1 MSEVI
6 TPIIKVDVGESQQT
20 VKGLKKEINDLKDR
34 ILNLTKGSDEYNAAV
49 EELQDNQRRLNEV
62 MALTKKEAVAVEG
75 SYDALTHQMAL
86 LRKEWKATAD
96 EARRNEIGQQIAE
109 INAQLKEM
117 DASVGNFQRNVGNYV
132 SHWEGMPDAVDDFG
146 DSVRAAASAP
156 KDFGTAMREM
166 NEQIE
171 PTKQKFEAVGKI
183 SSGLASG
190 FAVVQGAMALCG
202 VESEDLQKTFVKL
215 QAAMALMQGVKG
227 IGDLVEGVGKAKVA
241 FQGMIT
247 SIKAVTA
254 AMSATGWLAVIVAVS
269 AAIAGLVTWIKKAN
283 EESDALSRD
292 MDKMAEN
299 AAEVASGLG
308 EEISKLKIYQS
319 VAEDV
324 TQKMENRNA
333 AATEGLRLLGEEIN
347 QTNIAAFKNGEYA
360 EKINEVT
367 TALINKA
374 KVEGAYNLIKEKY
387 NEALKKQIE
396 LEKQATDAEKEADAL
411 KEQQKKNQTTTEQEV
426 AAFGF
431 NMMANDP
438 LTGNYGGS
446 NEVTTAE
453 GVRDED
459 IKIWERRAKEYSDAA
474 KKVIS
479 DTDKEVADFISVL
492 TNDGLDFSSL
502 FNDSNKTPSPPN
514 NPQKTPDQIRDELL
528 AKIQEKMYNDILN
541 MEFDDIPIEDTATK
555 STGYQ
560 YKDGDAE
567 KRYGFWNNI
576 IDNETSNAVRR
587 SKLDGGTPEEQDAL
601 LIKGEERKLAK
612 LKEFWEMA
620 RKEGDVTGELALRQ
634 QIAEQELT
642 IEEEKNRAILES
654 EERTKEKRLK
664 IMNEISNALS
674 AAGSVTQSI
683 LEITQAAAEKD
694 GKISEKESKRIK
706 GMQYATATIN
716 MLQGAVSAFSAA
728 QSIPPPFGQIIG
740 AANAAAVI
748 AMGTANIMKIK
759 NTDITGGVSSG
770 AMGAVTPNSNVFGT
784 DVPFSYTQN
793 VTGQSEIDSLN
804 QDTKVYILESD
815 LQTSNKKVQMREN
828 ESSF

>member
-20 VKGLKKEINDLKDR
+20 VKGLKKEITDLKDR

-49 EELQDNQRRLNEV
+49 EELQDNQRKLNEV
-62 MALTKKEAVAVEG
+62 MALTKKEAVAIEG
-75 SYDALTHQMAL
+75 SYDALVHKMSQL
-86 LRKEWKATAD
+86 KKEWRATAD
-96 EARRNEIGQQIAE
+96 EAKRAEIGAE
-109 INAQLKEM
+109 IGKINAQLKEL
-117 DASVGNFQRNVGNYV
+117 DAEIGNYQRNVGNYV
-132 SHWEGMPDAVDDFG
+132 SHWEGMPEVT
-146 DSVRAAASAP
+146 
-156 KDFGTAMREM
+156 KDFGAAMRESM
-166 NEQIE
+166 EAIE
-171 PTKQKFEAVGKI
+171 PTKQKFESLGKI

-190 FAVVQGAMALCG
+190 FAVVQGSMALLG
-202 VESEDLQKTFVKL
+202 VESDNLEQTFVKL

-241 FQGMIT
+241 FEGLGT
-247 SIKAVTA
+247 KIKAVTK
-254 AMSATGWLAVIVAVS
+254 AMGTTGWIAVIMLVIT
-269 AAIAGLVTWIKKAN
+269 AIAGLVSWIKKTKDN
-283 EESDALSRD
+283 SEELEKSLEKLSEKHKQIGSNVGNTVGQFKLLQRQFSELKKA
-292 MDKMAEN
+292 DKQKWIDEN
-299 AAEVASGLG
+299 AQAFSSLGLA
-308 EEISKLKIYQS
+308 ITNVNDANKIFL
-319 VAEDV
+319 
-324 TQKMENRNA
+324 ENSD
-333 AATEGLRLLGEEIN
+333 
-347 QTNIAAFKNGEYA
+347 
-360 EKINEVT
+360 KI
-367 TALINKA
+367 I
-374 KVEGAYNLIKEKY
+374 
-387 NEALKKQIE
+387 EALKLQAEAAALNSIYQQAYGEAYAKKRDIDARKKLYTSGYNPTDEEEAGAGLSGSRDFQTYTYTATSTYGNTGTVGGTTVLSTVNSTGAKKLADYADKQKAAIDAEVNAILDEFVELQNKAESAVKALGGMVTKPNSNGGGTTKPKTPEQLLAEVQQSLYDSAVNMVIEDIE
-396 LEKQATDAEKEADAL
+396 L
-411 KEQQKKNQTTTEQEV
+411 V
-426 AAFGF
+426 
-431 NMMANDP
+431 
-438 LTGNYGGS
+438 
-446 NEVTTAE
+446 
-453 GVRDED
+453 
-459 IKIWERRAKEYSDAA
+459 
-474 KKVIS
+474 
-479 DTDKEVADFISVL
+479 
-492 TNDGLDFSSL
+492 
-502 FNDSNKTPSPPN
+502 
-514 NPQKTPDQIRDELL
+514 
-528 AKIQEKMYNDILN
+528 
-541 MEFDDIPIEDTATK
+541 IEDTK

-654 EERTKEKRLK
+654 EERTKEKRMK
-664 IMNEISNALS
+664 ILSEISNALS
-674 AAGSVTQSI
+674 VAGSVTQGI

-748 AMGTANIMKIK
+748 AMGTANLMKIK
-759 NTDITGGVSSG
+759 NTDITGGVTSG

-784 DVPFSYTQN
+784 DIPFAYTQN
-793 VTGQSEIDSLN
+793 VTGQSEVDKLN
-804 QDTKVYILESD
+804 EPIKVYVTESD
-815 LQTSNKKVQMREN
+815 ISDAVNHSKVRIE

>member
-20 VKGLKKEINDLKDR
+20 VKGLKKEITDLKDR
-34 ILNLTKGSDEYNAAV
+34 ILNLTQGSEEYNTAV
-49 EELQDNQRRLNEV
+49 EELQNNQRRLNEV

-75 SYDALTHQMAL
+75 SYDALVHKMSQL
-86 LRKEWKATAD
+86 KKEWRATAD
-96 EARRNEIGQQIAE
+96 EAKRAEIGAE
-109 INAQLKEM
+109 IGKINAQLKEL
-117 DASVGNFQRNVGNYV
+117 DAEIGNYQRNVGNYV
-132 SHWEGMPDAVDDFG
+132 SHWEGMPEVTRDFG
-146 DSVRAAASAP
+146 A
-156 KDFGTAMREM
+156 AMREM
-166 NEQIE
+166 NESIE
-171 PTKQKFEAVGKI
+171 PTKQGFEGLGNLA
-183 SSGLASG
+183 SGLASG
-190 FAVVQGAMALCG
+190 FAAVQGAAALLG
-202 VESEDLQKTFVKL
+202 VENGNLEKTFIKL
-215 QAAMALMQGVKG
+215 QAAMALAQGVSGLKG
-227 IGDLVEGVGKAKVA
+227 VVEGFGKLKVVLGSVTGGGMVAVIAAVATGVAILIKKLIDWRIETLTTKTAVDNYKISVEQLTEANNMLADSVGKPISEFKLLKSEYETLTTDKAKELWVRENASAFEELGLKIGDVNAADKV
-241 FQGMIT
+241 FIEQSDEVI
-247 SIKAVTA
+247 A
-254 AMSATGWLAVIVAVS
+254 AMMKRAKADAVKEMYAKSEADIVRAEIQAITDVEALPQSFFSDSDATVPAEYEKYADFYKYQGQGKYATREDWSGGGFYNKVSGVYTGGVDADGNPIQTQAFKDYVENETKELRAVS
-269 AAIAGLVTWIKKAN
+269 NLWMQA
-283 EESDALSRD
+283 
-292 MDKMAEN
+292 
-299 AAEVASGLG
+299 
-308 EEISKLKIYQS
+308 
-319 VAEDV
+319 
-324 TQKMENRNA
+324 
-333 AATEGLRLLGEEIN
+333 
-347 QTNIAAFKNGEYA
+347 
-360 EKINEVT
+360 
-367 TALINKA
+367 
-374 KVEGAYNLIKEKY
+374 VE
-387 NEALKKQIE
+387 
-396 LEKQATDAEKEADAL
+396 DAEKDYNKAV
-411 KEQQKKNQTTTEQEV
+411 KNLD
-426 AAFGF
+426 GI
-431 NMMANDP
+431 
-438 LTGNYGGS
+438 
-446 NEVTTAE
+446 VT
-453 GVRDED
+453 
-459 IKIWERRAKEYSDAA
+459 K
-474 KKVIS
+474 
-479 DTDKEVADFISVL
+479 
-492 TNDGLDFSSL
+492 
-502 FNDSNKTPSPPN
+502 PN
-514 NPQKTPDQIRDELL
+514 NNGNGGGTTKTKTFEDLL
-528 AKIQEKMYNDILN
+528 AEVQQSLYDSAVDMVIE
-541 MEFDDIPIEDTATK
+541 DIPIDIEEIKT
-555 STGYQ
+555 TGYQ

-654 EERTKEKRLK
+654 EERTKEKRMK

-674 AAGSVTQSI
+674 AAGSVTQGI

-748 AMGTANIMKIK
+748 AMGTANLMKIK
-759 NTDITGGVSSG
+759 NTDITGGVTSG

>member
-20 VKGLKKEINDLKDR
+20 VKGLKKEITDLKDR

-49 EELQDNQRRLNEV
+49 EELQDNQRKLNEV

-75 SYDALTHQMAL
+75 SYDALVHKMSQL
-86 LRKEWKATAD
+86 KKEWRATAD
-96 EARRNEIGQQIAE
+96 EAKRAEIGAE
-109 INAQLKEM
+109 IGKINAQLKEL
-117 DASVGNFQRNVGNYV
+117 DAEIGNYQRNVGNYV
-132 SHWEGMPDAVDDFG
+132 SHWEGMPEVT
-146 DSVRAAASAP
+146 R
-156 KDFGTAMREM
+156 DFGTAMREM
-166 NEQIE
+166 NESIE

-190 FAVVQGAMALCG
+190 FAVVQGSMALLG
-202 VESEDLQKTFVKL
+202 VESDNLEQTFVKL

-241 FQGMIT
+241 FEGLGT
-247 SIKAVTA
+247 KIKAVTK
-254 AMSATGWLAVIVAVS
+254 AMGTTGWIAVIMLVIT
-269 AAIAGLVTWIKKAN
+269 AIAGLVSWIKKTKDN
-283 EESDALSRD
+283 SEELEKSLEKLSEKHKQIGSNVGNTVGQFKLLQRQFSELKKA
-292 MDKMAEN
+292 DKQKWIDEN
-299 AAEVASGLG
+299 AQAFSSLGLA
-308 EEISKLKIYQS
+308 ITDVNDANKIFL
-319 VAEDV
+319 
-324 TQKMENRNA
+324 ENSD
-333 AATEGLRLLGEEIN
+333 
-347 QTNIAAFKNGEYA
+347 
-360 EKINEVT
+360 KI
-367 TALINKA
+367 I
-374 KVEGAYNLIKEKY
+374 
-387 NEALKKQIE
+387 EALKLQAEAAALNSIYQQAYGEAYAKKRDIDARKLLYTE
-396 LEKQATDAEKEADAL
+396 GYNPTDEEEKGAGLSGMKDFQTYTYTASSTYGNTGTVGGTTVLGTVNSAGAKKLADYA
-411 KEQQKKNQTTTEQEV
+411 EQQKKAIDAEV
-426 AAFGF
+426 NAILEEF
-431 NMMANDP
+431 
-438 LTGNYGGS
+438 
-446 NEVTTAE
+446 VTLQNKAE
-453 GVRDED
+453 
-459 IKIWERRAKEYSDAA
+459 
-474 KKVIS
+474 
-479 DTDKEVADFISVL
+479 
-492 TNDGLDFSSL
+492 SSL
-502 FNDSNKTPSPPN
+502 KSLGGLVTKPN
-514 NPQKTPDQIRDELL
+514 NNGGGTTKPKTFEELL
-528 AKIQEKMYNDILN
+528 AEVQQSLYDSAVN
-541 MEFDDIPIEDTATK
+541 MVIEDVEIAIEETK

-654 EERTKEKRLK
+654 EERTKEKRLQ

-674 AAGSVTQSI
+674 VAGSVTQGI

-748 AMGTANIMKIK
+748 AMGTANLMKIK
-759 NTDITGGVSSG
+759 NTDITGGVPSG

-784 DVPFSYTQN
+784 DIPFAYTQN
-793 VTGQSEIDSLN
+793 VTGQSEIDKLN
-804 QDTKVYILESD
+804 EPIKVYVTEYDISEAVNHS
-815 LQTSNKKVQMREN
+815 KVRIE

>member
-20 VKGLKKEINDLKDR
+20 VKGLKKEITDLKDR

-49 EELQDNQRRLNEV
+49 EELQDNQRKLNDV

-75 SYDALTHQMAL
+75 SYDALVHKMSQL
-86 LRKEWKATAD
+86 KKEWRATAD
-96 EARRNEIGQQIAE
+96 EAKRAEIGAE
-109 INAQLKEM
+109 IGKINAQLKEL
-117 DASVGNFQRNVGNYV
+117 DAEIGNYQRNVGNYV
-132 SHWEGMPDAVDDFG
+132 SHWEGMPEVT
-146 DSVRAAASAP
+146 
-156 KDFGTAMREM
+156 KDFGAAMREM
-166 NEQIE
+166 NESIE

-190 FAVVQGAMALCG
+190 FAVVQGSMALLG
-202 VESEDLQKTFVKL
+202 VESDNLQQTFVKL

-241 FQGMIT
+241 FEGLGT
-247 SIKAVTA
+247 KIKAVTK
-254 AMSATGWLAVIVAVS
+254 AMGTTGWIAVIMLVIT
-269 AAIAGLVTWIKKAN
+269 AIAGLVSWIKKTKDN
-283 EESDALSRD
+283 SEELEKSLEKLSEKHKQMGSNVGNTVGQFKLLQRQFSELNKA
-292 MDKMAEN
+292 DKQKWIDEN
-299 AAEVASGLG
+299 AQAFSSLGLA
-308 EEISKLKIYQS
+308 ITNVNDANKIFL
-319 VAEDV
+319 
-324 TQKMENRNA
+324 ENSD
-333 AATEGLRLLGEEIN
+333 
-347 QTNIAAFKNGEYA
+347 
-360 EKINEVT
+360 KI
-367 TALINKA
+367 I
-374 KVEGAYNLIKEKY
+374 
-387 NEALKKQIE
+387 EALKLQAEAAALNSIYQQAYGEAYAKKRDIDARKQLYTE
-396 LEKQATDAEKEADAL
+396 GYNPTDEEEKGAGLSGVNDFQTYNYQVTSTYGNTGTYATTTLSTVNAEGAKKLADYADKQKEAIDAEVNAILNEFVELQNKAQGAVESL
-411 KEQQKKNQTTTEQEV
+411 
-426 AAFGF
+426 
-431 NMMANDP
+431 
-438 LTGNYGGS
+438 GGL
-446 NEVTTAE
+446 VT
-453 GVRDED
+453 
-459 IKIWERRAKEYSDAA
+459 
-474 KKVIS
+474 
-479 DTDKEVADFISVL
+479 
-492 TNDGLDFSSL
+492 N
-502 FNDSNKTPSPPN
+502 PN
-514 NPQKTPDQIRDELL
+514 NKGGGTTKAKTFEELL
-528 AKIQEKMYNDILN
+528 AEATEALYNDAIN
-541 MEFDDIPIEDTATK
+541 MVIEDVEIALEDTK

-560 YKDGDAE
+560 YKEGDAE

-587 SKLDGGTPEEQDAL
+587 NQLDGGTPEEQDAL
-601 LIKGEERKLAK
+601 LIQGEERKLAK

-654 EERTKEKRLK
+654 EERTKEKRLQ

-674 AAGSVTQSI
+674 AAGSVTQGI

-694 GKISEKESKRIK
+694 GKISEEESKRIK

-759 NTDITGGVSSG
+759 NTDITGSVSSG

-793 VTGQSEIDSLN
+793 VTGQSEIDLLN

>member
-20 VKGLKKEINDLKDR
+20 VKGLKKEITDLKDR

-49 EELQDNQRRLNEV
+49 EELQDNQRKLNEV

-75 SYDALTHQMAL
+75 SYDALVHKMSQL
-86 LRKEWKATAD
+86 KKEWRATAD
-96 EARRNEIGQQIAE
+96 EAKRAEIGAE
-109 INAQLKEM
+109 IGKINAQLKEL
-117 DASVGNFQRNVGNYV
+117 DAEIGNYQRNVGNYV
-132 SHWEGMPDAVDDFG
+132 SHWEGMPEVT
-146 DSVRAAASAP
+146 
-156 KDFGTAMREM
+156 KDFGAAMREM
-166 NEQIE
+166 NESIE

-190 FAVVQGAMALCG
+190 FAVVQGSMALLG
-202 VESEDLQKTFVKL
+202 VESDNLEQTFVKL

-241 FQGMIT
+241 FEGLGT
-247 SIKAVTA
+247 KIKAVTK
-254 AMSATGWLAVIVAVS
+254 AMGTTGWIAVIMLVIT
-269 AAIAGLVTWIKKAN
+269 AIAGLVSWIKKTKDN
-283 EESDALSRD
+283 SEELEKSLEKLSEKHKQIGSNVGNTVGQFKLLQRQFSELKKA
-292 MDKMAEN
+292 DKQKWIDEN
-299 AAEVASGLG
+299 AQAFSSLGLA
-308 EEISKLKIYQS
+308 ITDVNDANKIFL
-319 VAEDV
+319 
-324 TQKMENRNA
+324 ENSD
-333 AATEGLRLLGEEIN
+333 
-347 QTNIAAFKNGEYA
+347 
-360 EKINEVT
+360 KI
-367 TALINKA
+367 I
-374 KVEGAYNLIKEKY
+374 
-387 NEALKKQIE
+387 EALK
-396 LEKQATDAEKEADAL
+396 LQAEAAALNSIYQQAYGEAYAKKRDIDARKKLYTSGYNPTDEEEAGAGLSDMKDFETYSYQVTSTYGNTGTYATTTL
-411 KEQQKKNQTTTEQEV
+411 STVNSSGAKKLADYAEQQKAAIDAEV
-426 AAFGF
+426 NAILEEFVALQ
-431 NMMANDP
+431 NK
-438 LTGNYGGS
+438 
-446 NEVTTAE
+446 AE
-453 GVRDED
+453 GAVSALGGMVT
-459 IKIWERRAKEYSDAA
+459 KP
-474 KKVIS
+474 
-479 DTDKEVADFISVL
+479 
-492 TNDGLDFSSL
+492 N
-502 FNDSNKTPSPPN
+502 SNGGGTTKT
-514 NPQKTPDQIRDELL
+514 KTFEELL
-528 AKIQEKMYNDILN
+528 AEVQQSLYDSAVN
-541 MEFDDIPIEDTATK
+541 MVIEDVEIDIEDSKK

-587 SKLDGGTPEEQDAL
+587 NKLDGGTPEEQDAL
-601 LIKGEERKLAK
+601 LIQGEERKLAK

-664 IMNEISNALS
+664 IISEISNALS
-674 AAGSVTQSI
+674 VAGSVTQGI

-694 GKISEKESKRIK
+694 GKITEKEAKRIK

-748 AMGTANIMKIK
+748 AMGTANLMKIK
-759 NTDITGGVSSG
+759 NTDLTGSVPSG

-815 LQTSNKKVQMREN
+815 LQSSNKKVQMREN

>member
-20 VKGLKKEINDLKDR
+20 VKGLKKEITDLKDR

-49 EELQDNQRRLNEV
+49 EELQDNQRKLNEV

-75 SYDALTHQMAL
+75 SYDALVHKMSQL
-86 LRKEWKATAD
+86 KKEWRATAD
-96 EARRNEIGQQIAE
+96 EAKRAEIGAE
-109 INAQLKEM
+109 IGKINAQLKEL
-117 DASVGNFQRNVGNYV
+117 DAEIGNYQRNVGNYV
-132 SHWEGMPDAVDDFG
+132 SHWEGMPEVT
-146 DSVRAAASAP
+146 
-156 KDFGTAMREM
+156 KDFGAAMREM
-166 NEQIE
+166 NESIE

-190 FAVVQGAMALCG
+190 FAVVQGSMALLG
-202 VESEDLQKTFVKL
+202 VESDNLEQTFVKL

-241 FQGMIT
+241 FEGLGT
-247 SIKAVTA
+247 KIKAVTK
-254 AMSATGWLAVIVAVS
+254 AMGTTGWIAVIMLVIT
-269 AAIAGLVTWIKKAN
+269 AIAGLVSWIKKTKDN
-283 EESDALSRD
+283 SEELEKSLEKLSEKHKQIGSNVGNAVGQFKLLQRQFSELKKA
-292 MDKMAEN
+292 DKQKWIDEN
-299 AAEVASGLG
+299 AQAFSSLGLA
-308 EEISKLKIYQS
+308 ITDVNDANKIFL
-319 VAEDV
+319 
-324 TQKMENRNA
+324 ENSD
-333 AATEGLRLLGEEIN
+333 
-347 QTNIAAFKNGEYA
+347 
-360 EKINEVT
+360 KI
-367 TALINKA
+367 I
-374 KVEGAYNLIKEKY
+374 
-387 NEALKKQIE
+387 EALKLQAEAAALNSIYQQAYGEAYAKKRDIDARKKLYTAGYNPTDEEEEGAGLSGTRDFQTYTYTATSNYGSTGTYATTTLSTVNAEGAKKLADYADKQKEAI
-396 LEKQATDAEKEADAL
+396 DAEVNAILEEFVELQNK
-411 KEQQKKNQTTTEQEV
+411 
-426 AAFGF
+426 
-431 NMMANDP
+431 
-438 LTGNYGGS
+438 
-446 NEVTTAE
+446 AE
-453 GVRDED
+453 GAVSALGGLVT
-459 IKIWERRAKEYSDAA
+459 KPN
-474 KKVIS
+474 
-479 DTDKEVADFISVL
+479 DK
-492 TNDGLDFSSL
+492 GKP
-502 FNDSNKTPSPPN
+502 KTFE
-514 NPQKTPDQIRDELL
+514 ELL
-528 AKIQEKMYNDILN
+528 AEVQQSLYDSAVN
-541 MEFDDIPIEDTATK
+541 MVIEDVKLDIEDSTK

-576 IDNETSNAVRR
+576 IDKETSNAVRR

-612 LKEFWEMA
+612 LKEFWEQA

-654 EERTKEKRLK
+654 EERTKEKRLQ

-674 AAGSVTQSI
+674 AAGSVTQGI

-694 GKISEKESKRIK
+694 GKITEKEAKRIK

-748 AMGTANIMKIK
+748 AMGTANLMKIK
-759 NTDITGGVSSG
+759 NTDLTGSVPSG